1 MSTDT
6 MTPTPAQQKPKRHV
20 AGGILPFIGVIL
32 FTIATIQQFA
42 GGAGAHWGPQ
52 LVSNA
57 VVYLIGWAMVGAG
70 VSHLLFGKKISK
82 TIGFAQSPYEI
93 EVGWADLAMGI
104 VALMSVYY
112 SSDFALAIIFV
123 SSIYRVGCGLGHVRS
138 MIRDRNFAPNNTL
151 ILVINFL
158 VPAFLIYA
166 FYAWN

>member
-1 MSTDT
+1 MSTET
-6 MTPTPAQQKPKRHV
+6 MTPTPVEPKAKRH
-20 AGGILPFIGVIL
+20 AIGGILPFIGVIL
-32 FTIATIQQFA
+32 FAIATILQFA
-42 GGAGAHWGPQ
+42 NGAGAHWGPQ

-57 VVYLIGWAMVGAG
+57 VVYLIGWAMLGAG
-70 VSHLLFGKKISK
+70 VSHLLFGKRISK

-104 VALMSVYY
+104 VALMSVHY
-112 SSDFALAIIFV
+112 SSDFALAIIFA
-123 SSIYRVGCGLGHVRS
+123 SSIYRVGCGIGHIRS
-138 MIRDRNFAPNNTL
+138 MIRDHNFAPNNTL